1 MDNNVRYK
9 VLKYKY
15 IFTIG
20 LLLAS
25 FLGIS
30 IALSANTD
38 QQKELVLVAKYI
50 EGDISLDPYSAIWKD
65 VQGTEVPLTFQ
76 ALFIPWGKSAK
87 GPVTVKAL
95 HNGKEIYF
103 MLEWSDETKNI
114 DTSETDQFADASAI
128 MFPLKETNP
137 SSIMMGFLSRVN
149 IWYWR
154 SDRDL
159 EYWTGT
165 SNITTAVDFYPE
177 DEVIK
182 LFKEPKEVGPVQDLV
197 AEGPGTL
204 TQKERKSDVLGKG
217 LWRENKWRVVFKRT
231 MKTIGDDDFQFEA
244 GKKINIAF
252 AVWDGEKQERGPRK
266 SISDWVML
274 KIEKR

>member
-1 MDNNVRYK
+1 
-9 VLKYKY
+9 
-15 IFTIG
+15 
-20 LLLAS
+20 
-25 FLGIS
+25 
-30 IALSANTD
+30 
-38 QQKELVLVAKYI
+38 
-50 EGDISLDPYSAIWKD
+50 
-65 VQGTEVPLTFQ
+65 
-76 ALFIPWGKSAK
+76 
-87 GPVTVKAL
+87 
-95 HNGKEIYF
+95 IYF
-103 MLEWSDETKNI
+103 MLEWSDATKNI